1 MPIYSFKNKDGSGDI
16 FDKFMKMADREVY
29 LQDNTKIQQV
39 ITGSVP
45 LIDSARL
52 GRAKPDQGFR
62 DLLTSM
68 KQNKSYTG
76 NKINDWK

>member
-1 MPIYSFKNKDGSGDI
+1 MPIYSFKDTETGEE
-16 FDKFMKMADREVY
+16 FDKMLKLAERESFLADNPN
-29 LQDNTKIQQV
+29 LQQI
-39 ITGSVP
+39 ITGSAP

>member
-1 MPIYSFKNKDGSGDI
+1 MPIYSFQNIDTGEV
-16 FDKFMKMADREVY
+16 FDKMIKLADRESY
-29 LQDNTKIQQV
+29 LEENPNLKQI
-39 ITGSVP
+39 ITGSAP

>member
-1 MPIYSFKNKDGSGDI
+1 MPIYSFKDTETGEE
-16 FDKFMKMADREVY
+16 FDKMLKLAERESFLEDNPN
-29 LQDNTKIQQV
+29 LQQI
-39 ITGSVP
+39 ITGSAP

>member
-1 MPIYSFKNKDGSGDI
+1 MPIYSFKNKDGSGEI
-16 FDKFMKMADREVY
+16 FDKLMKIADREVY
-29 LQDNTKIQQV
+29 LQDNPHIQQV
-39 ITGSVP
+39 ITSVAP

>member
-16 FDKFMKMADREVY
+16 FDKFMKMAYREVY
-29 LQDNTKIQQV
+29 LQDNPQIQQV

>member
-1 MPIYSFKNKDGSGDI
+1 MPIYEFENTDTGER
-16 FDKFMKMADREVY
+16 FDKMLKLAERESY
-29 LQDNTKIQQV
+29 LEENPNLKQV
-39 ITGSVP
+39 ITGSAP

-68 KQNKSYTG
+68 KENKSYTG

>member
-16 FDKFMKMADREVY
+16 FDKFMKIADREVY
-29 LQDNTKIQQV
+29 LQDNPQIQQV

-52 GRAKPDQGFR
+52 GRAKPYQGFR

>member
-1 MPIYSFKNKDGSGDI
+1 MPIYSFKDTETGEE
-16 FDKFMKMADREVY
+16 FDKMLKLAERESF
-29 LQDNTKIQQV
+29 LEDNPNLKQI
-39 ITGSVP
+39 ITGSAP

-62 DLLTSM
+62 DLLSSM
-68 KQNKSYTG
+68 KNNKSYTG

>member
-1 MPIYSFKNKDGSGDI
+1 MPTYTFLDTDTGEQ
-16 FDKFMKMADREVY
+16 FDKFLKIAEREEY
-29 LQDNTKIQQV
+29 LKENPHIQQ
-39 ITGSVP
+39 IISGAST

-52 GRAKPDQGFR
+52 GRMKPDQGFR

-68 KQNKSYTG
+68 KNNKSYTG

>member
-1 MPIYSFKNKDGSGDI
+1 MPIYSFKNIDTGEE
-16 FDKFMKMADREVY
+16 FDKMLKLADREEY
-29 LQDNTKIQQV
+29 LEKNPNIKQI
-39 ITGSVP
+39 ITGSAP

>member
-1 MPIYSFKNKDGSGDI
+1 MPTYSFKDTETGEE
-16 FDKFMKMADREVY
+16 FDKMLKLAERESF
-29 LQDNTKIQQV
+29 LEDNPNLKQV
-39 ITGSVP
+39 ITGSAP

>member
-1 MPIYSFKNKDGSGDI
+1 MPIYSFKNTETGEE
-16 FDKFMKMADREVY
+16 FDLMLKLADRETY
-29 LQDNTKIQQV
+29 LKENPNLKQI
-39 ITGSVP
+39 ITGSAP

-68 KQNKSYTG
+68 KNNKSYTG

>member
-29 LQDNTKIQQV
+29 LQYNPQIQQV